1 VPKKILITGS
11 SGLVGKAL
19 IKVLLK
25 QGYSLNIL
33 TTQKQNLKTNKNINS
48 FFWNPIKNQ
57 IDLESLEG
65 VECIINLA
73 GASISQRWTKKAKKI
88 VINSRVMSL
97 QLLAHTIKTHKFQ
110 VNHLISASAI
120 GVYPDSMT
128 RYYEEKD
135 TQFNSNSFLSTVVRK
150 WEVATDS
157 FDSENMKISIV
168 RIGIVLDSEEG
179 ALPKIIKPV
188 NIFMGS
194 VFGTGN
200 QWQSWIHIDDL
211 VLIFSHILK
220 NNLEGIFNAV
230 APNPVKQSELISTIS
245 DIIKKPLLLPK
256 IPKFVIKTILGDM
269 SALLLESQRVSAK
282 KIQQSGFKFKFHEIS
297 TALHN
302 LLSHK

>member
-25 QGYSLNIL
+25 QGYSINIL